1 MSKLLGFLGRPH
13 VSKEF
18 GTIYPPTVA
27 QVVENKGVLMF
38 YNVITQTQEDI
49 WDAMAIEKGERP
61 KGERYEDA
69 PTPFLLFLQY
79 YYKTPEQINQGM
91 EPFFG
96 NRVLIPSEH
105 AKGLLLVDPDHIT
118 SLEDVTLIDEENFLK
133 FQNAIR
139 DVMGEKSVEAPDP
152 NEHPKISAFK
162 AKARYREQIANK
174 SKGGT
179 ITFEEMVIAVSCMHP
194 NISPLNVGE
203 LPYPALFELFKKL
216 NAKESYDAQV
226 RAATSGFG
234 GSLKGLKNWMKD
246 DE

>member
-13 VSKEF
+13 ISKDF
-18 GTIYPPTVA
+18 GTIYPPTVST
-27 QVVENKGVLMF
+27 VVENKSVLMF

-49 WDAMAIEKGERP
+49 WDAMALEKGETP
-61 KGERYEDA
+61 AGERYEDA

-79 YYKTPEQINQGM
+79 YYSSTVEMTKGM
-91 EPFFG
+91 EPFLG
-96 NRVLIPSEH
+96 DRVIIPSEQAH
-105 AKGLLLVDPDHIT
+105 GLLLVDPDNIT
-118 SLEDVTLIDEENFLK
+118 SIEDVKIIDETNFLD

-139 DVMGEKSVEAPDP
+139 NVMGEKSVEAPNP
-152 NEHPKISAFK
+152 NEHPKVSAFK
-162 AKARYREQIANK
+162 AKSRYREKIANK

-179 ITFEEMVIAVSCMHP
+179 ITFEDMVIAVSCMHP

-203 LPYPALFELFKKL
+203 LPYPALFELFRKL

-234 GSLKGLKNWMKD
+234 GSLKGLKSWMTD
-246 DE
+246 ND